1 MSYMRFAKMHGAGND
16 FIVIDQTSS
25 TRKFTP
31 ERVRLLCD
39 RRKGIGADGIIL
51 LSRGGMPSEENLVRM
66 DFYNCDGS
74 RASLCGNGLR
84 CAAAFAFKRDLS
96 NGPDVNFLT
105 GSGVLRTRVLS
116 PERVRIELP
125 AEPAGFDTARS
136 AAGYSV
142 YAGQVG
148 VPHGVVF
155 VEDPDT
161 LDVEAEGRRI
171 RFDEA
176 FSPEGVN
183 VDFLPLTC
191 DLTKPIKIRTY
202 ERGVEAET
210 LACGTGAGA
219 AALVL
224 RLKHPEMKKVL
235 LHSRSGDDLE
245 VEFPEEWNILNKMY
259 LTGPAQESFHGAT
272 DAFDLE

>member
-31 ERVRLLCD
+31 DRVRLLCD

-51 LSRGGMPSEENLVRM
+51 LSRGGMPTEENLVRM
-66 DFYNCDGS
+66 DFFNCDGS

-96 NGPDVNFLT
+96 NGPEVNFLT
-105 GSGVLRTRVLS
+105 GSGVLRTKVLS
-116 PERVRIELP
+116 SGSVRIELP
-125 AEPAGFDTARS
+125 ADPAGFAEGRS
-136 AAGYSV
+136 AAGYTV
-142 YAGQVG
+142 YAGKVG

-155 VEDPDT
+155 VDDPDRT
-161 LDVEAEGRRI
+161 DVDADGRRI

-176 FSPEGVN
+176 FAPEGLN
-183 VDFLPLTC
+183 VDFLPKAY
-191 DLTKPIKIRTY
+191 DPAKPVKIRTY

-224 RLKHPEMKKVL
+224 RRKHPDLKKFL
-235 LHSRSGDDLE
+235 LLSRSGDVLE
-245 VEFPEEWNILNKMY
+245 VEFPEEWNILNKLY

>member
-25 TRKFTP
+25 MRKFTP
-31 ERVRLLCD
+31 ERIRLLCD

-51 LSRGGMPSEENLVRM
+51 LSRGGMPADDNLVRM
-66 DFYNCDGS
+66 DFFNCDGS

-84 CAAAFAFKRDLS
+84 CAASFAYKRDLS

-105 GSGVLRTRVLS
+105 GSGVLRTKVLS
-116 PERVRIELP
+116 ADRVRIELP
-125 AEPAGFDTARS
+125 ADPSGFGEGRKAGDYT
-136 AAGYSV
+136 V
-142 YAGQVG
+142 YAGKVG

-155 VEDPDT
+155 VEDPDRT
-161 LDVEAEGRRI
+161 DVDGTGRMI
-171 RFDEA
+171 RYHEA
-176 FSPEGVN
+176 FAPDGVN
-183 VDFLPLTC
+183 VDFLPAEY
-191 DLTKPIKIRTY
+191 DLTKPVKIRTY

-224 RLKHPEMKKVL
+224 RLRHPEMKKVL
-235 LHSRSGDDLE
+235 LLSRSGDVLE

-259 LTGPAQESFHGAT
+259 LTGPAEESFHGAT